1 MCQQQNFLQI
11 MLDSLVL
18 IGSAHASCLS
28 FRRCVA
34 AAGSVPLE
42 CSCKLRSERGCT
54 EGKVTLGP
62 KVNPICVQD
71 KIQAPAYFVNMEN
84 NGEVSVMS

>member
-1 MCQQQNFLQI
+1 MWRPQDFLQI
-11 MLDSLVL
+11 MLDSLLL
-18 IGSAHASCLS
+18 IGSAQASCLS

-34 AAGSVPLE
+34 AAGRIPLE
-42 CSCKLRSERGCT
+42 CNCKLRSERDCT

-62 KVNPICVQD
+62 KVNPIFIQD
-71 KIQAPAYFVNMEN
+71 MIQALGHFVNMEN

>member
-11 MLDSLVL
+11 MLDSLLL

-54 EGKVTLGP
+54 EGKVTLGLRS
-62 KVNPICVQD
+62 
-71 KIQAPAYFVNMEN
+71 IQYVYKTRYKLQLT
-84 NGEVSVMS
+84 S